1 MLSLAQYFRQDTVL
15 TENSMQILWFGF
27 CTGLAIAIGLLI
39 TAAAGKSPWLH
50 NYVRGAPI

>member
-27 CTGLAIAIGLLI
+27 CTGLAVVLGLLI

-50 NYVRGAPI
+50 NYVRGVQI